1 LEEIGGTPTTIL
13 ASTVGATIQATSMKN
28 ENNNNTD
35 DDILNN
41 NNSTNTLRRHRLIS
55 PSTSTSKSISTEPT
69 NRTTIAS
76 LSNTDTMSSSSNLSL
91 SLSSPSL
98 SYEQQQPIRRFQKK
112 APRSILSLSWQRW
125 IVRYL
130 TLTRTS
136 QVIMVLIVICLALL
150 LPPTIYLMSSSL
162 SSQTMIWTMDQSYYN
177 GNGIS
182 TEIQSR
188 TRRNKRK
195 RSDAKN
201 NLRKISN
208 PQVND
213 IFMNN
218 YDEEQQQQPLSLKFD
233 RNNTSFERFFHR
245 TTFPS
250 PREPRVV
257 KLTDQNHTFR
267 LSMAPGFAAVND
279 EELFDIK
286 QWGLRELK
294 QSYVEI
300 RMTNPKYLHQ
310 AESLDKG
317 DCQPVA
323 PSWQLSHNPTCN
335 IIHEESS
342 GWQQLY
348 QLPSNLLTGIDP
360 KSMELE
366 WEEKK
371 RIEKHNLIDPDRDE
385 NEQMRLVNQGAFRHV
400 WMIRDHDGVTK
411 RAMKTLR
418 SLRSKE
424 KKFDLRNHDRHR
436 RDAIAFDE
444 LHKSSLVVD
453 IYGHCSNTAIFDY
466 ADGGDLTRIYDEDS
480 PEPTKL
486 DILRIAYNVSLSI
499 HDAHHIDE
507 EGRPTMAHTDIK
519 ADQFIYQDGYYKLS
533 DFNRVRF
540 LMWNQTVHKWNQT
553 SDGQCG
559 FDVARNGGEYRSP
572 EEYAYEKETE
582 KVDVFSL
589 GNVLYFLLV
598 GIEPWEG
605 VNLKDVYKFVI
616 AKQRPKIPDE
626 IYNNPGVYERCMIR
640 AMENAWI
647 HNKHD
652 RPSALQ
658 VANIIKEG
666 INILEKHD

>member
-1 LEEIGGTPTTIL
+1 VSETKRKLGKDGGTLTIL
-13 ASTVGATIQATSMKN
+13 VGDTIQATTMKN

-35 DDILNN
+35 DILNN
-41 NNSTNTLRRHRLIS
+41 NNTNTLRRHRLV
-55 PSTSTSKSISTEPT
+55 STSTSSSTEPT
-69 NRTTIAS
+69 NRTTSAS
-76 LSNTDTMSSSSNLSL
+76 LGNNDIMSSSNLS
-91 SLSSPSL
+91 SSSSSSSL
-98 SYEQQQPIRRFQKK
+98 SYAQHQPIRRFQEK

-130 TLTRTS
+130 TLTRAS
-136 QVIMVLIVICLALL
+136 QVIMVSMVICLALL
-150 LPPTIYLMSSSL
+150 LPPTIYLMSSS
-162 SSQTMIWTMDQSYYN
+162 SQTTIWTMDQSYN
-177 GNGIS
+177 GMSIP
-182 TEIQSR
+182 TEIQSHHR
-188 TRRNKRK
+188 IRRNIK
-195 RSDAKN
+195 SDAKN
-201 NLRKISN
+201 NKKKISY

-213 IFMNN
+213 IFMKN
-218 YDEEQQQQPLSLKFD
+218 YDEEQQPPPSLSLKLKLKFD

-257 KLTDQNHTFR
+257 KLTDQNHSFH
-267 LSMAPGFAAVND
+267 LSIAPGSAAVND

-300 RMTNPKYLHQ
+300 RMKNPKSLHQ

-317 DCQPVA
+317 DCQPIA

-335 IIHEESS
+335 TIHEESS

-348 QLPSNLLTGIDP
+348 QLPIN
-360 KSMELE
+360 
-366 WEEKK
+366 
-371 RIEKHNLIDPDRDE
+371 KHNLIDPDRDQ
-385 NEQMRLVNQGAFRHV
+385 NEQMRLVNKGAFRHV

-418 SLRSKE
+418 SLRTKE
-424 KKFDLRNHDRHR
+424 KKFDLRNQDRHR

-486 DILRIAYNVSLSI
+486 DVLRIAYNVSLSI

-519 ADQFIYQDGYYKLS
+519 TDQFIYQDGYYKLS

-540 LMWNQTVHKWNQT
+540 LMWNQTFHKWNQT

-559 FDVARNGGEYRSP
+559 FNVAKNGGEYRSP

-582 KVDVFSL
+582 KVDVYSL

-598 GIEPWEG
+598 GIEPWKG

-647 HNKHD
+647 HNKDD

>member
-1 LEEIGGTPTTIL
+1 
-13 ASTVGATIQATSMKN
+13 
-28 ENNNNTD
+28 
-35 DDILNN
+35 
-41 NNSTNTLRRHRLIS
+41 
-55 PSTSTSKSISTEPT
+55 
-69 NRTTIAS
+69 
-76 LSNTDTMSSSSNLSL
+76 
-91 SLSSPSL
+91 
-98 SYEQQQPIRRFQKK
+98 
-112 APRSILSLSWQRW
+112 
-125 IVRYL
+125 
-130 TLTRTS
+130 
-136 QVIMVLIVICLALL
+136 
-150 LPPTIYLMSSSL
+150 
-162 SSQTMIWTMDQSYYN
+162 MDQSYYN
-177 GNGIS
+177 GIGIS
-182 TEIQSR
+182 TEKQSYPHIDR
-188 TRRNKRK
+188 LRRSKRK

-201 NLRKISN
+201 NIRKISN

-218 YDEEQQQQPLSLKFD
+218 YDEEQQQQPPSS
-233 RNNTSFERFFHR
+233 NNTSFERFFHR

-257 KLTDQNHTFR
+257 KLTDQNHSFR
-267 LSMAPGFAAVND
+267 LSIAPGFAAVND

-348 QLPSNLLTGIDP
+348 QLPSNILTGIDP

-371 RIEKHNLIDPDRDE
+371 RIEKHNLVDPDRDE

>member
-1 LEEIGGTPTTIL
+1 
-13 ASTVGATIQATSMKN
+13 MKN
-28 ENNNNTD
+28 ENNNNAG

-41 NNSTNTLRRHRLIS
+41 NNSTNTLRRHRLV
-55 PSTSTSKSISTEPT
+55 STSTSTSTTEPT
-69 NRTTIAS
+69 NRTIITS
-76 LSNTDTMSSSSNLSL
+76 LSNTNTDIMSSSTI
-91 SLSSPSL
+91 SSSSSSSS
-98 SYEQQQPIRRFQKK
+98 SYAQQQQPIRRRFQEK
-112 APRSILSLSWQRW
+112 APRSIISLSWQRW
-125 IVRYL
+125 IVRFL

-136 QVIMVLIVICLALL
+136 QIIMVIIVICLALL
-150 LPPTIYLMSSSL
+150 LPPTIYLMAS
-162 SSQTMIWTMDQSYYN
+162 SSQTTIFSMDQSY
-177 GNGIS
+177 NGIS
-182 TEIQSR
+182 RPTEIQTHHIDR
-188 TRRNKRK
+188 IRRNNKN
-195 RSDAKN
+195 SDAKN
-201 NLRKISN
+201 NKRKISS

-213 IFMNN
+213 IFIKN
-218 YDEEQQQQPLSLKFD
+218 YDEEQQQQPPFISLKTFD
-233 RNNTSFERFFHR
+233 KNNASFERFFHR
-245 TTFPS
+245 KTFPS

-257 KLTDQNHTFR
+257 KLTDQNHSFR
-267 LSMAPGFAAVND
+267 LSIAPGSAAVND
-279 EELFDIK
+279 EELFDFK

-300 RMTNPKYLHQ
+300 RIKNPKSLSQ
-310 AESLDKG
+310 IESLDKG

-335 IIHEESS
+335 KIHEESS

-348 QLPSNLLTGIDP
+348 QLPSDIILTGGTDP
-360 KSMELE
+360 ETMQ
-366 WEEKK
+366 WEEQIN
-371 RIEKHNLIDPDRDE
+371 RYNLTDPDRDQ
-385 NEQMRLVNQGAFRHV
+385 NEQMRLVNKGAFRHV

-418 SLRSKE
+418 SLRTKE
-424 KKFDLRNHDRHR
+424 KKFDLRNQDRHR

-466 ADGGDLTRIYDEDS
+466 ADGGDLTRIYDEGS
-480 PEPTKL
+480 PESTKL
-486 DILRIAYNVSLSI
+486 DVLRIAYNVSLSI
-499 HDAHHIDE
+499 HDAHHLDK

-519 ADQFIYQDGYYKLS
+519 TDQFIYQDGYYKLS

-559 FDVARNGGEYRSP
+559 FDVAKNGGEYRSP

-589 GNVLYFLLV
+589 GNVLYFLLT

-605 VNLKDVYKFVI
+605 VNLKDVYKFVK

-626 IYNNPGVYERCMIR
+626 IYNNPGVFERCMIR

-647 HNKHD
+647 HDKND

-666 INILEKHD
+666 IDILETHD